1 MPVAR
6 SLGYGLILITREGLR
21 MPASVFLPVTVDKSH
36 LITIGERLY
45 TESIE
50 LIRELVNNAYDA
62 DATEVRVTVSDDV
75 VRVEDDGVG
84 MDFDGLRQYF
94 NIGSPEKLLKPKSQR
109 FHRDRIGQF
118 GIGKFASLS
127 ACERFEVETHKG
139 AFAARVIFDKSAW
152 EQAGEA
158 WHLPLEYLGPDSQ
171 RGDGT
176 TVTLLHLTRRF
187 DPKEVERRL
196 VEGVP
201 LKAPHFQ
208 VWLNGERV
216 NPRTLSG
223 HRIAVLDGTPYG
235 PVHGEILV
243 LPASVAD
250 PGPPGIEIK
259 VKQVTVRRDLFGAE
273 AWGRAAER
281 LRGELHADF
290 LPVTTD
296 RSGFVQDS
304 AEFLAFREVV
314 NRVMN
319 EVRGILRQLTGQR
332 ERRAASKALREA
344 LERIQR
350 ALARN
355 PDLSPFGALPEAGL
369 GGQRGPAPAG
379 KGAGSSRE
387 EVVGAHEA
395 PPKRKR
401 AKRAKVKRLTPDAVV
416 KRLRMG
422 HEGVS
427 CCLDHFGEDGP
438 ECFSEGT
445 VIYINRDHPLY
456 RREARKA
463 ETHTMHLA
471 RLLTQEITLMK
482 DAPRDPR
489 KAFDRQS
496 KLLRDAFAEARE

>member
-1 MPVAR
+1 MP
-6 SLGYGLILITREGLR
+6 G
-21 MPASVFLPVTVDKSH
+21 PDFLQVKVDKSH

-45 TESIE
+45 AESIE

-62 DATEVRVTVSDDV
+62 DAAEVRVTVSDELI
-75 VRVEDDGVG
+75 RVEDNGAG
-84 MDFDGLRQYF
+84 MDLDGLGQYF
-94 NIGSPEKLLKPKSQR
+94 NIGSPEKLQKPKSPR
-109 FHRDRIGQF
+109 FRRDRIGQF

-139 AFAARVIFDKSAW
+139 SFAARVIFDKSAW
-152 EQAGEA
+152 EQTGEA
-158 WHLPLEYLGPDSQ
+158 WQLPLEYLEPDPQ

-176 TVTLLHLTRRF
+176 TVTLLQLTRRF
-187 DPKEVERRL
+187 DLKEVERRL

-201 LKAPHFQ
+201 LKVPNFQ
-208 VWLNGERV
+208 VLLNGARV
-216 NPRTLSG
+216 RPRALSG
-223 HRIAVLDGTPYG
+223 HRIPVLEGTPYG
-235 PVHGEILV
+235 PIHGEILV
-243 LPASVAD
+243 LPASASD
-250 PGPPGIEIK
+250 PSPPGIEVK

-304 AEFLAFREVV
+304 PEYITFRETVA
-314 NRVMN
+314 RVMN
-319 EVRGILRQLTGQR
+319 EVRAILRQLTGQR

-344 LERIQR
+344 LERIHR
-350 ALARN
+350 ALSRN
-355 PDLSPFGALPEAGL
+355 PDLSPFGPLPEEGP
-369 GGQRGPAPAG
+369 GGQGRGAAASGAGAG
-379 KGAGSSRE
+379 KPRE
-387 EVVGAHEA
+387 EVVGGPETL

-401 AKRAKVKRLTPDAVV
+401 AARKPKVKRLTPDAVV
-416 KRLRMG
+416 KRLRVG

-463 ETHTMHLA
+463 EAHTMHLA

-496 KLLRDAFAEARE
+496 KLLRDAFADTGK

>member
-1 MPVAR
+1 M
-6 SLGYGLILITREGLR
+6 ST
-21 MPASVFLPVTVDKSH
+21 PAFLPVTVDKSH

-62 DATEVRVTVSDDV
+62 DATEVRVTVASDLI
-75 VRVEDDGVG
+75 RVEDNGAG
-84 MDFDGLRQYF
+84 MDFNGLRQYF
-94 NIGSPEKLLKPKSQR
+94 NIGSPEKLQKPRSPR
-109 FHRDRIGQF
+109 FRRDRIGQF

-127 ACERFEVETHKG
+127 ACERFEVETQK
-139 AFAARVIFDKSAW
+139 ASFAARVIFDKSAW

-158 WHLPLEYLGPDSQ
+158 WHLPLEYLEPDPQ

-176 TVTLLHLTRRF
+176 AVSLLQLTRRF

-201 LKAPHFQ
+201 LKAPSFQ

-216 NPRTLSG
+216 RPRTLSG
-223 HRIAVLDGTPYG
+223 HRIPVLEGTPFG
-235 PVHGEILV
+235 PVFGEILV
-243 LPASVAD
+243 LPASAPE
-250 PGPPGIEIK
+250 PGPPGIEVK

-281 LRGELHADF
+281 LRGEVHADF

-296 RSGFVQDS
+296 RSGFIQDS
-304 AEFLAFREVV
+304 EEFLAFRDAVG
-314 NRVMN
+314 RVMN
-319 EVRGILRQLTGQR
+319 EVRAILRQLTGQR

-344 LERIQR
+344 LERIHR
-350 ALARN
+350 ALVRN
-355 PDLSPFGALPEAGL
+355 PDLSPFGPLPEAGA
-369 GGQRGPAPAG
+369 GGQGRGAAFS
-379 KGAGSSRE
+379 GAGGHRTRE
-387 EVVGAHEA
+387 EVVGGAEAA

-401 AKRAKVKRLTPDAVV
+401 AVKKPKVKRLTPDAVV

-422 HEGVS
+422 QEGVS

-438 ECFSEGT
+438 ECFSEGM

-456 RREARKA
+456 RREARRA

-496 KLLRDAFAEARE
+496 KLLRDAFTDARE

>member
-1 MPVAR
+1 MPTPSV
-6 SLGYGLILITREGLR
+6 LR
-21 MPASVFLPVTVDKSH
+21 VRVDKSH

-62 DATEVRVTVSDDV
+62 DASEVRVTLTEDF
-75 VRVEDDGVG
+75 VRVEDNGTG
-84 MDFDGLRQYF
+84 MDFAGLEQYF
-94 NIGSPEKLLKPKSQR
+94 NIGSPEKVQKPKSPR

-118 GIGKFASLS
+118 GIGKFASL
-127 ACERFEVETHKG
+127 AAGKRFEVHTQKG
-139 AFAARVIFDKSAW
+139 SFAARVVFDKSDW
-152 EQAGEA
+152 EQAGESWA
-158 WHLPLEYLGPDSQ
+158 LPLDYLEPDAR

-176 TVTLLHLTRRF
+176 TVTLLQLTRHF

-196 VEGVP
+196 AEGVP
-201 LKAPHFQ
+201 LKAPNFQ
-208 VWLNGERV
+208 VALNGERV
-216 NPRTLSG
+216 RPRTLSG
-223 HRIAVLDGTPYG
+223 HRIPVLQGTAHG
-235 PVHGEILV
+235 PVFGEILV
-243 LPASVAD
+243 LPASAAD
-250 PGPPGIEIK
+250 PGPLGIEIK

-273 AWGRAAER
+273 AWGQAASR

-296 RSGFVQDS
+296 RSGFIQDS
-304 AEFLAFREVV
+304 AEYRAFREAVE
-314 NRVMN
+314 RVMN
-319 EVRGILRQLTGQR
+319 EVRAILRQLTGHR

-355 PDLSPFGALPEAGL
+355 PDLSPFGPLPEAGP
-369 GGQRGPAPAG
+369 GGQRGAAAASKTGVP
-379 KGAGSSRE
+379 RE
-387 EVVGAHEA
+387 EVVGAAEA
-395 PPKRKR
+395 PPKRKPR
-401 AKRAKVKRLTPDAVV
+401 VKKAKVRRLTPDAVV
-416 KRLRMG
+416 KRLRIG
-422 HEGVS
+422 HAGVS
-427 CCLDHFGEDGP
+427 CCLDHFGEDGT

-445 VIYINRDHPLY
+445 VIYVNRDHPLY
-456 RREARKA
+456 RREARRA

-496 KLLRDAFAEARE
+496 KLLRDAFVDAHGQP

>member
-1 MPVAR
+1 MGR
-6 SLGYGLILITREGLR
+6 L
-21 MPASVFLPVTVDKSH
+21 MPASGFLQVTVDKSH

-45 TESIE
+45 AESIE

-62 DATEVRVTVSDDV
+62 DATEVRITLKDDLI
-75 VRVEDDGVG
+75 RVEDNGAG
-84 MDFDGLRQYF
+84 MDLEGLQQYF
-94 NIGSPEKLLKPKSQR
+94 NIGSPEKVQKPRSPR
-109 FHRDRIGQF
+109 LHRDRIGQF

-127 ACERFEVETHKG
+127 ACKRFEVHTQKG
-139 AFAARVIFDKSAW
+139 PFAARVVFDKSAW
-152 EQAGEA
+152 EQAGESWA
-158 WHLPLEYLGPDSQ
+158 LPFESQAPDPQ

-176 TVTLLHLTRRF
+176 TVILLQLTRNF
-187 DPKEVERRL
+187 DPKEVERRI

-216 NPRTLSG
+216 KPRTLSG
-223 HRIAVLDGTPYG
+223 HRIPVLDGTPFG

-243 LPASVAD
+243 LPASASD

-259 VKQVTVRRDLFGAE
+259 VRQVTVRRDLFGAE
-273 AWGRAAER
+273 VWGRAADR

-290 LPVTTD
+290 LQVTTD

-304 AEFLAFREVV
+304 PEFLAFREVV
-314 NRVMN
+314 NRVMS
-319 EVRGILRQLTGQR
+319 EVRAILRQLTGQR

-355 PDLSPFGALPEAGL
+355 PDLSPFGPLPEAGA
-369 GGQRGPAPAG
+369 GGQRGPAATG
-379 KGAGSSRE
+379 IGASGPRKD
-387 EVVGAHEA
+387 VNGGPGA
-395 PPKRKR
+395 PPKLRR
-401 AKRAKVKRLTPDAVV
+401 AAKKAKVKRLTPDAVV
-416 KRLRMG
+416 KRLRVG

-496 KLLRDAFAEARE
+496 KLLRDAFTDTQA

>member
-1 MPVAR
+1 
-6 SLGYGLILITREGLR
+6 
-21 MPASVFLPVTVDKSH
+21 MPASGFLPVTVDKSH

-62 DATEVRVTVSDDV
+62 DATEARITLTDDLI
-75 VRVEDDGVG
+75 RVEDNGAG
-84 MDFDGLRQYF
+84 MDFEGLRQYF
-94 NIGSPEKLLKPKSQR
+94 NIGSPEKLQKPKSPR
-109 FHRDRIGQF
+109 FRRDRIGQF

-127 ACERFEVETHKG
+127 ACERFEVETQKG
-139 AFAARVIFDKSAW
+139 SFAARVIFDKSTW
-152 EQAGEA
+152 EQAGES
-158 WHLPLEYLGPDSQ
+158 WHLPLEYLDPDPR

-176 TVTLLHLTRRF
+176 IVTLLQLTRRF

-201 LKAPHFQ
+201 LKAPSFL
-208 VWLNGERV
+208 VFLNGERV
-216 NPRTLSG
+216 KPRTLSG
-223 HRIAVLDGTPYG
+223 HRVSVLDGTPFG

-243 LPASVAD
+243 LPASAAD
-250 PGPPGIEIK
+250 LGPPGIEIK

-273 AWGRAAER
+273 AWGRAADR
-281 LRGELHADF
+281 LRGEIHADF

-304 AEFLAFREVV
+304 AEYLAFREVIA
-314 NRVMN
+314 RVMN
-319 EVRGILRQLTGQR
+319 EVRAILRQLTGQR
-332 ERRAASKALREA
+332 EKRAASKALREA
-344 LERIQR
+344 LERIHR
-350 ALARN
+350 ALLRN
-355 PDLSPFGALPEAGL
+355 PDLSPFGPLPEAGP
-369 GGQRGPAPAG
+369 GGQRGAAATGGG
-379 KGAGSSRE
+379 KPQPRE
-387 EVVGAHEA
+387 EILGGSES

-401 AKRAKVKRLTPDAVV
+401 AAKKPKVKRLTPDAVV
-416 KRLRMG
+416 KRLRVG

-438 ECFSEGT
+438 ECFSEET
-445 VIYINRDHPLY
+445 VIYVNRDHPLY
-456 RREARKA
+456 RREARRA

-496 KLLRDAFAEARE
+496 KLLRDAFTDNRN

>member
-1 MPVAR
+1 
-6 SLGYGLILITREGLR
+6 
-21 MPASVFLPVTVDKSH
+21 MPASGFLRVTVDKSH

-62 DATEVRVTVSDDV
+62 DATEVQVTVRDDLI
-75 VRVEDDGVG
+75 RVEDNGAG
-84 MDFDGLRQYF
+84 MDLEGLQQYF
-94 NIGSPEKLLKPKSQR
+94 NIGSPEKVQKPTSPR
-109 FHRDRIGQF
+109 LHRDRIGQF

-127 ACERFEVETHKG
+127 ACKRFEVQTQKG
-139 AFAARVIFDKSAW
+139 SFAARVIFDKSAW
-152 EQAGEA
+152 EQAGDSWA
-158 WHLPLEYLGPDSQ
+158 LPFDYLAPDPQ
-171 RGDGT
+171 RRDGT
-176 TVTLLHLTRRF
+176 TVILLQLTRSF

-201 LKAPHFQ
+201 LKAPNFQ
-208 VWLNGERV
+208 VWLNGERIKS
-216 NPRTLSG
+216 RTLSG
-223 HRIAVLDGTPYG
+223 HRIAVLDGTPFG

-243 LPASVAD
+243 LPASASD
-250 PGPPGIEIK
+250 AGPPGIEIK

-273 AWGRAAER
+273 AWGRAADR
-281 LRGELHADF
+281 LRGELNADF

-304 AEFLAFREVV
+304 AEFLAFHEVV
-314 NRVMN
+314 DRVMN
-319 EVRGILRQLTGQR
+319 EVRAILRQLSGQQ

-355 PDLSPFGALPEAGL
+355 PDLSPFGLLPEAGP
-369 GGQRGPAPAG
+369 GGQPGPAATG
-379 KGAGSSRE
+379 KGAGAPRE
-387 EVVGAHEA
+387 EVIGGPGVPA
-395 PPKRKR
+395 KRKR
-401 AKRAKVKRLTPDAVV
+401 AAKKAKVNRLTPDAVV
-416 KRLRMG
+416 KRLRVG
-422 HEGVS
+422 QEGVS
-427 CCLDHFGEDGP
+427 CCLDHFGEEGP

-456 RREARKA
+456 RREARKS
-463 ETHTMHLA
+463 ESHTMHLA

-496 KLLRDAFAEARE
+496 KLLRDAFTDTRK

>member
-1 MPVAR
+1 
-6 SLGYGLILITREGLR
+6 
-21 MPASVFLPVTVDKSH
+21 MPAAGFLRVTVDKSH

-62 DATEVRVTVSDDV
+62 DATEVRVRMTDEFI
-75 VRVEDDGVG
+75 RVEDNGTG
-84 MDFDGLRQYF
+84 MDLEGLRQYF
-94 NIGSPEKLLKPKSQR
+94 NIGSPEKLQKPKSPR

-127 ACERFEVETHKG
+127 ACRRFEVETQKG
-139 AFAARVIFDKSAW
+139 SFAARVTFDKSDW
-152 EQAGEA
+152 EQTGDS
-158 WHLPLEYLGPDSQ
+158 WQLPLELLEPDTS

-176 TVTLLHLTRRF
+176 AVTLLHLTRRF
-187 DPKEVERRL
+187 DPREVERRL
-196 VEGVP
+196 IEGVP
-201 LKAPHFQ
+201 LRAPHFQ
-208 VWLNGERV
+208 VWLNGQRV
-216 NPRTLSG
+216 KPRMLSG
-223 HRIAVLDGTPYG
+223 HRIPVLEGTPYG
-235 PVHGEILV
+235 SVFGEILI
-243 LPASVAD
+243 LPASAPD
-250 PGPPGIEIK
+250 PGPPGIEVK
-259 VKQVTVRRDLFGAE
+259 VKQVTVRRDLFGSE

-281 LRGELHADF
+281 LRGEIHADF

-304 AEFLAFREVV
+304 PEYLAFREVV
-314 NRVMN
+314 NRLMS

-332 ERRAASKALREA
+332 ERRAASRALREA

-350 ALARN
+350 ALALN
-355 PDLSPFGALPEAGL
+355 PDLSPFGPLPEAGA
-369 GGQRGPAPAG
+369 GGQARGAAITGVGAG
-379 KGAGSSRE
+379 KPRE
-387 EVVGAHEA
+387 GVIGGPEA
-395 PPKRKR
+395 QPRKQKRVK
-401 AKRAKVKRLTPDAVV
+401 KAKVKRLTPDAVV

-438 ECFSEGT
+438 ECFSEKT

-456 RREARKA
+456 RREARRA

-496 KLLRDAFAEARE
+496 KLLRDAFIDGPE

>member
-1 MPVAR
+1 MVTT
-6 SLGYGLILITREGLR
+6 SFLR
-21 MPASVFLPVTVDKSH
+21 VTVDKSH

-45 TESIE
+45 AESIE

-62 DATEVRVTVSDDV
+62 DATEVRVRVGDDLI
-75 VRVEDDGVG
+75 RVEDNGAG
-84 MDFDGLRQYF
+84 MDLEGLQQYF
-94 NIGSPEKLLKPKSQR
+94 NIGSPEKLQKPKSPR

-127 ACERFEVETHKG
+127 ACGRFEVETRRG
-139 AFAARVIFDKSAW
+139 SFAARVIFDKSDW
-152 EQAGEA
+152 EHAGDA
-158 WHLPLEYLGPDSQ
+158 WHLPLEHLEPDPL

-176 TVTLLHLTRRF
+176 TVTLVQLTRRF

-196 VEGVP
+196 IEGVP
-201 LKAPHFQ
+201 LKAPNFH
-208 VWLNGERV
+208 VLLNGERV
-216 NPRTLSG
+216 RPRTMSG
-223 HRIAVLDGTPYG
+223 HRLAVLDGTPYG

-243 LPASVAD
+243 LPASASD
-250 PGPPGIEIK
+250 PGPSGIEIK

-304 AEFLAFREVV
+304 PEFLAFRQVV

-319 EVRGILRQLTGQR
+319 EVRAILRQLTGQR
-332 ERRAASKALREA
+332 EKRAASKALREA
-344 LERIQR
+344 LERIYR
-350 ALARN
+350 ALVRN
-355 PDLSPFGALPEAGL
+355 PDLSPFGPLPEAGA
-369 GGQRGPAPAG
+369 GGQRGAAAAG
-379 KGAGSSRE
+379 TGAANPRE
-387 EVVGAHEA
+387 EVVGGAEAA

-401 AKRAKVKRLTPDAVV
+401 AAKKPKVKRLTPNAVV
-416 KRLRMG
+416 KRLRVG

-438 ECFSEGT
+438 ECFSEGN

-496 KLLRDAFAEARE
+496 KLLRDAFADNQE

>member
-1 MPVAR
+1 MGR
-6 SLGYGLILITREGLR
+6 L
-21 MPASVFLPVTVDKSH
+21 MPASGFLQVTVDKSH

-45 TESIE
+45 AESIE

-62 DATEVRVTVSDDV
+62 DATEVRITLKDDLI
-75 VRVEDDGVG
+75 RVEDNGAG
-84 MDFDGLRQYF
+84 MDLEGLQQYF
-94 NIGSPEKLLKPKSQR
+94 NIGSPEKVQKPRSPR
-109 FHRDRIGQF
+109 LHRDRIGQF

-127 ACERFEVETHKG
+127 ACKRFEVHTQKSP
-139 AFAARVIFDKSAW
+139 FAARVVFDKSAW
-152 EQAGEA
+152 EQAGESWA
-158 WHLPLEYLGPDSQ
+158 LPFESQAPDPQ

-176 TVTLLHLTRRF
+176 TVILLQLTRNF
-187 DPKEVERRL
+187 DPKEVERRI

-216 NPRTLSG
+216 KPRTLSG
-223 HRIAVLDGTPYG
+223 HRIPVLDGTPFG

-243 LPASVAD
+243 LPASASD
-250 PGPPGIEIK
+250 PGPAGIEIK
-259 VKQVTVRRDLFGAE
+259 VRQVTVRRDLFGAE
-273 AWGRAAER
+273 VWGRAADR

-304 AEFLAFREVV
+304 PEFLAFREVV
-314 NRVMN
+314 NRVMS
-319 EVRGILRQLTGQR
+319 EVRAILRQLTGQR

-355 PDLSPFGALPEAGL
+355 PDLSPFGPLPEAGP
-369 GGQRGPAPAG
+369 GGHRGPADTG
-379 KGAGSSRE
+379 IGASGPRE
-387 EVVGAHEA
+387 DVNGGPGA
-395 PPKRKR
+395 PPKRRR
-401 AKRAKVKRLTPDAVV
+401 AVRKAKVKRLTPDAVV
-416 KRLRMG
+416 KRLRVG

-496 KLLRDAFAEARE
+496 KLLRDAFTDTQA

>member
-1 MPVAR
+1 
-6 SLGYGLILITREGLR
+6 
-21 MPASVFLPVTVDKSH
+21 MPASAFLPVTVDKSH

-62 DATEVRVTVSDDV
+62 DASEVRVTVSDDV
-75 VRVEDDGVG
+75 VRVEDNGAG

-94 NIGSPEKLLKPKSQR
+94 NIGSPEKLQKPKSPHFR
-109 FHRDRIGQF
+109 RDRIGQF

-127 ACERFEVETHKG
+127 ACERFVVETQRDP
-139 AFAARVIFDKSAW
+139 FAARVIFDKSAW

-158 WHLPLEYLGPDSQ
+158 WHLPLEYLEPDTQ

-176 TVTLLHLTRRF
+176 TVTLLQLTRRF

-201 LKAPHFQ
+201 LKAPNFQ

-216 NPRTLSG
+216 RPRTLSG
-223 HRIAVLDGTPYG
+223 HRIPVLEGTPFG
-235 PVHGEILV
+235 PVFGEILV
-243 LPASVAD
+243 LPASASD
-250 PGPPGIEIK
+250 PGPPGIEVK

-296 RSGFVQDS
+296 RSGFIQDS
-304 AEFLAFREVV
+304 GEYLAFREAVG
-314 NRVMN
+314 RVMN
-319 EVRGILRQLTGQR
+319 EVRAILRQLTGQR
-332 ERRAASKALREA
+332 EKRAASKALREA
-344 LERIQR
+344 LERIHR
-350 ALARN
+350 ALVRN
-355 PDLSPFGALPEAGL
+355 PDLSPFGPLPEAGAGGT
-369 GGQRGPAPAG
+369 GGQGRGAVAS
-379 KGAGSSRE
+379 GAGSGKPRE
-387 EVVGAHEA
+387 EVVGGAEAA

-401 AKRAKVKRLTPDAVV
+401 AAKKPKVKRLTPDAVV
-416 KRLRMG
+416 KRLRVG
-422 HEGVS
+422 QEGVS

-445 VIYINRDHPLY
+445 VIYINRDHPLC

-496 KLLRDAFAEARE
+496 KLLRDAFTDVRE

>member
-1 MPVAR
+1 
-6 SLGYGLILITREGLR
+6 
-21 MPASVFLPVTVDKSH
+21 VT
-36 LITIGERLY
+36 
-45 TESIE
+45 
-50 LIRELVNNAYDA
+50 
-62 DATEVRVTVSDDV
+62 
-75 VRVEDDGVG
+75 
-84 MDFDGLRQYF
+84 
-94 NIGSPEKLLKPKSQR
+94 
-109 FHRDRIGQF
+109 
-118 GIGKFASLS
+118 
-127 ACERFEVETHKG
+127 
-139 AFAARVIFDKSAW
+139 FDKAAW
-152 EQAGEA
+152 EQTGEA
-158 WHLPLEYLGPDSQ
+158 WHLPLQGLDPDPQ

-176 TVTLLHLTRRF
+176 TVTLFELTRNF

-208 VWLNGERV
+208 VWLNGDRV
-216 NPRTLSG
+216 KPRTLAG
-223 HRIAVLDGTPYG
+223 HRIPVLDGTPYG

-243 LPASVAD
+243 LPASAPD

-281 LRGELHADF
+281 VRGELHADF

-304 AEFLAFREVV
+304 PEYLAFREVV
-314 NRVMN
+314 SRVMN
-319 EVRGILRQLTGQR
+319 EVRAILRQLTGQR

-355 PDLSPFGALPEAGL
+355 PDLSPFGALPEAGA
-369 GGQRGPAPAG
+369 GGKHGAG
-379 KGAGSSRE
+379 KEAGTGKSRE
-387 EVVGAHEA
+387 EVIGDREA

-401 AKRAKVKRLTPDAVV
+401 AARKAKVKRLTPDAVV
-416 KRLRMG
+416 KRLRIG
-422 HEGVS
+422 HEGIS

-445 VIYINRDHPLY
+445 VIYVNRDHPLY

-489 KAFDRQS
+489 RAFDRQS
-496 KLLRDAFAEARE
+496 KLLRDAFTDNQD

>member
-1 MPVAR
+1 MPTSA
-6 SLGYGLILITREGLR
+6 
-21 MPASVFLPVTVDKSH
+21 FLPVTVDKSH

-62 DATEVRVTVSDDV
+62 DATEVRVTVKDDLI
-75 VRVEDDGVG
+75 RVEDNGAG

-94 NIGSPEKLLKPKSQR
+94 NIGSPEKLQKPKSPR
-109 FHRDRIGQF
+109 FRRDRIGQF

-127 ACERFEVETHKG
+127 ACERFVVKTQKG
-139 AFAARVIFDKSAW
+139 LFAARVIFDKSAW

-158 WHLPLEYLGPDSQ
+158 WHLPLEYLEPDPQ

-176 TVTLLHLTRRF
+176 TVTLLQLTRRF

-196 VEGVP
+196 IEGVP
-201 LKAPHFQ
+201 LKAPNFQ

-216 NPRTLSG
+216 RPRTLSG
-223 HRIAVLDGTPYG
+223 HRIPVLEGTPYG
-235 PVHGEILV
+235 PVFGEILV
-243 LPASVAD
+243 LPASVSD
-250 PGPPGIEIK
+250 PGPPGIEVK

-296 RSGFVQDS
+296 RSAFVQDS
-304 AEFLAFREVV
+304 PEYLAFRETVG
-314 NRVMN
+314 RVMN
-319 EVRGILRQLTGQR
+319 EVRAILRQLTGQR

-344 LERIQR
+344 LERIHR
-350 ALARN
+350 ALVRN
-355 PDLSPFGALPEAGL
+355 PDLSPFGPLPEAGAGGT
-369 GGQRGPAPAG
+369 GGQGRGAAASGTGAG
-379 KGAGSSRE
+379 KPRE
-387 EVVGAHEA
+387 EVVGGPEAA

-401 AKRAKVKRLTPDAVV
+401 AVKKPKVKRLTPDAVV
-416 KRLRMG
+416 KRLRVG

-427 CCLDHFGEDGP
+427 CCLDHFGEDGT

-496 KLLRDAFAEARE
+496 KLLRDAFTDSQG

>member
-1 MPVAR
+1 MP
-6 SLGYGLILITREGLR
+6 STDFLR
-21 MPASVFLPVTVDKSH
+21 VTVDKSH

-50 LIRELVNNAYDA
+50 LIRELANNAYDA
-62 DATEVRVTVSDDV
+62 DATEVRITVTDEFMQ
-75 VRVEDDGVG
+75 VEDNGIG
-84 MDFDGLRQYF
+84 MDLEGLQQYF
-94 NIGSPEKLLKPKSQR
+94 TIGSPEKLLKPKSPR

-127 ACERFEVETHKG
+127 AARRFEVQTQKG
-139 AFAARVIFDKSAW
+139 AFAARVTFDKSDW
-152 EQAGEA
+152 EQTGAS
-158 WHLPLEYLGPDSQ
+158 WQLPLQHLDPDAR

-176 TVTLLHLTRRF
+176 TVSLFQLTRRF

-196 VEGVP
+196 IEGVP
-201 LKAPHFQ
+201 LRAPNFQ
-208 VWLNGERV
+208 VWLNGQRV
-216 NPRTLSG
+216 KPRILSG
-223 HRIAVLDGTPYG
+223 HRIPVLEGTPYG
-235 PVHGEILV
+235 PVFGEILV
-243 LPASVAD
+243 LPASAHD
-250 PGPPGIEIK
+250 PGPPGIEVK

-273 AWGRAAER
+273 TWGRAAER
-281 LRGELHADF
+281 LRGELHGDF

-304 AEFLAFREVV
+304 AEYLAFREVV
-314 NRVMN
+314 DRVMSQ
-319 EVRGILRQLTGQR
+319 VRAILRQLTGQR
-332 ERRAASKALREA
+332 ERRAASRALREA

-350 ALARN
+350 ALVRN
-355 PDLSPFGALPEAGL
+355 PHLSPFGPVPEAGA
-369 GGQRGPAPAG
+369 GGQARGAATPRTETNEPREQVIRGIEG
-379 KGAGSSRE
+379 KS
-387 EVVGAHEA
+387 
-395 PPKRKR
+395 PKRKR
-401 AKRAKVKRLTPDAVV
+401 VKKAKVKRLTADAVV
-416 KRLRMG
+416 KRLRIG
-422 HEGVS
+422 HQGVS

-456 RREARKA
+456 RREARRV

-496 KLLRDAFAEARE
+496 KLLCDAFIDMTA

>member
-1 MPVAR
+1 
-6 SLGYGLILITREGLR
+6 
-21 MPASVFLPVTVDKSH
+21 MPASGFLQVTVDKSH
-36 LITIGERLY
+36 LITLGERLY
-45 TESIE
+45 AESIE

-62 DATEVRVTVSDDV
+62 DATEVQVTVRDDLI
-75 VRVEDDGVG
+75 RVEDNGAG
-84 MDFDGLRQYF
+84 MDLEGLQQYF
-94 NIGSPEKLLKPKSQR
+94 NIGSPEKVQRPRSPRLL
-109 FHRDRIGQF
+109 RDRIGQF

-127 ACERFEVETHKG
+127 AGKRFEVQTQKG
-139 AFAARVIFDKSAW
+139 SFAARVIFDKSAW
-152 EQAGEA
+152 EQAGESWA
-158 WHLPLEYLGPDSQ
+158 LPIEYLTPDPQ

-176 TVTLLHLTRRF
+176 TVSLLQLTRRF
-187 DPKEVERRL
+187 DPQEVERRL

-201 LKAPHFQ
+201 LKAPSFQ
-208 VWLNGERV
+208 VFLNGERV
-216 NPRTLSG
+216 KSRTLSG
-223 HRIAVLDGTPYG
+223 HRIPVLDGTPFG
-235 PVHGEILV
+235 PVHGEVLV
-243 LPASVAD
+243 LPASALD

-259 VKQVTVRRDLFGAE
+259 VKQVTIRRDLFGAE
-273 AWGRAAER
+273 AWGRAADR

-296 RSGFVQDS
+296 RSGFIRD
-304 AEFLAFREVV
+304 APEFRAFREVV

-319 EVRGILRQLTGQR
+319 EVRAILRQLAGQR

-355 PDLSPFGALPEAGL
+355 PDLSPFGNFPEAGP
-369 GGQRGPAPAG
+369 GGQRGPAATG
-379 KGAGSSRE
+379 KGAGTPRE
-387 EVVGAHEA
+387 EKIGGPEA
-395 PPKRKR
+395 PPKRRRDTQK
-401 AKRAKVKRLTPDAVV
+401 AKVKRLTPDAVV
-416 KRLRMG
+416 KRLRVG
-422 HEGVS
+422 HEGLS

-438 ECFSEGT
+438 ECFSEET

-496 KLLRDAFAEARE
+496 KLLRDAFTDAQR

>member
-1 MPVAR
+1 MPTP
-6 SLGYGLILITREGLR
+6 STLR
-21 MPASVFLPVTVDKSH
+21 VRVDKSH

-62 DATEVRVTVSDDV
+62 DATEVRVTLTEDF
-75 VRVEDDGVG
+75 VRVEDNGTG
-84 MDFDGLRQYF
+84 MDFAGLEQYF
-94 NIGSPEKLLKPKSQR
+94 NIGSPEKVQKPKSPR

-127 ACERFEVETHKG
+127 AGKRFEVHTQKG
-139 AFAARVIFDKSAW
+139 TFAARVVFDKSDW
-152 EQAGEA
+152 EQAGESWA
-158 WHLPLEYLGPDSQ
+158 LPLDYLEPDAR

-176 TVTLLHLTRRF
+176 TVTLLQLTRRF

-196 VEGVP
+196 AEGVP
-201 LKAPHFQ
+201 LKAPNFH
-208 VWLNGERV
+208 VALNGERV
-216 NPRTLSG
+216 RPRTLSG
-223 HRIAVLDGTPYG
+223 HRIPVLEGTAHG
-235 PVHGEILV
+235 PVFGEILV
-243 LPASVAD
+243 LPASAAD
-250 PGPPGIEIK
+250 PGPLGIEVK

-273 AWGRAAER
+273 AWGQAASR

-296 RSGFVQDS
+296 RSGFIQDS
-304 AEFLAFREVV
+304 AEYRAFREAVE
-314 NRVMN
+314 RVMT
-319 EVRGILRQLTGQR
+319 EVRAILRQLTGHR

-350 ALARN
+350 ALSRN
-355 PDLSPFGALPEAGL
+355 PELSPFGPLPEAGP
-369 GGQRGPAPAG
+369 GGQRGAAAASKAGAP
-379 KGAGSSRE
+379 RE
-387 EVVGAHEA
+387 EVVGAAEA
-395 PPKRKR
+395 PPKRKPR
-401 AKRAKVKRLTPDAVV
+401 VKKAKVRRLTPDAVV
-416 KRLRMG
+416 KRLRIG
-422 HEGVS
+422 QTGVS
-427 CCLDHFGEDGP
+427 CCLDHFGEDGT

-445 VIYINRDHPLY
+445 VIYVNRDHPLY
-456 RREARKA
+456 RREARRA

-496 KLLRDAFAEARE
+496 KLLRDAFVDADGQP

>member
-1 MPVAR
+1 MTGAD
-6 SLGYGLILITREGLR
+6 
-21 MPASVFLPVTVDKSH
+21 FLQVKVDKSH

-45 TESIE
+45 AESIE

-62 DATEVRVTVSDDV
+62 DATEVRVTVSGELIN
-75 VRVEDDGVG
+75 VEDNGAG
-84 MDFDGLRQYF
+84 MDLDGLGQYF
-94 NIGSPEKLLKPKSQR
+94 NIGSPEKLQKPKSAR
-109 FHRDRIGQF
+109 FRRDRIGQF

-127 ACERFEVETHKG
+127 ACKRFEVQTQQG
-139 AFAARVIFDKSAW
+139 TFAARVTFDKSAW
-152 EQAGEA
+152 EQTGES
-158 WHLPLEYLGPDSQ
+158 WQLPLERLEPDPR

-176 TVTLLHLTRRF
+176 TVTLLQLTRSF

-201 LKAPHFQ
+201 LKAPSFQ

-216 NPRTLSG
+216 RPRTLSG
-223 HRIAVLDGTPYG
+223 HRVSVLDGTPYG
-235 PVHGEILV
+235 MVHGEILV
-243 LPASVAD
+243 LPASASD
-250 PGPPGIEIK
+250 PGPPGIEVK
-259 VKQVTVRRDLFGAE
+259 VKQVMVRRDLFGAE

-304 AEFLAFREVV
+304 PEYIAFRETVA
-314 NRVMN
+314 RVMN
-319 EVRGILRQLTGQR
+319 GVRAVLRQLTGQR
-332 ERRAASKALREA
+332 EKRAASKALREA
-344 LERIQR
+344 LERIYR
-350 ALARN
+350 ALSRN
-355 PDLSPFGALPEAGL
+355 PDLSPFGPLPEAGA
-369 GGQRGPAPAG
+369 GGQGRGAAASRAG
-379 KGAGSSRE
+379 TGKPRE
-387 EVVGAHEA
+387 EVVGGPEA
-395 PPKRKR
+395 PPARKKR
-401 AKRAKVKRLTPDAVV
+401 AARKPKVKRLTPDAVV
-416 KRLRMG
+416 KRLRVG

-463 ETHTMHLA
+463 EAHTMHLA

-496 KLLRDAFAEARE
+496 KLLRDAFADTGK